1 MSSPEGLRALFIYY
15 RVSQTRTAE
24 ALHAVITM
32 QEALMQR
39 WPGLQARLWRRTD
52 EVASPAVEQTCMEV
66 YEHPAG
72 VDVLFEQ
79 MLAEQVHM
87 LPPGLIGPRHVESF
101 VPMGLSPAV
110 LGQPPST
117 SKG

>member
-15 RVSQTRTAE
+15 RVSQTRTA
-24 ALHAVITM
+24 
-32 QEALMQR
+32 EALMQR

-52 EVASPAVEQTCMEV
+52 EVASPAVEQTWMEV